1 MFVGGLSASTT
12 LEDIKTY
19 FEQFGK
25 VSAVLNIVPI
35 YPNFLLSLAPNGT

>member
-1 MFVGGLSASTT
+1 MVTRTKKIFIGGLSASTT

-25 VSAVLNIVPI
+25 VILLN
-35 YPNFLLSLAPNGT
+35 LLHC